1 MKKLFT
7 LIALTSAIIPAL
19 HSMDTNLPTDVQ
31 KQYDNLTALIQNADF
46 DAFKPAYDAL
56 RLPAATITAL
66 RQTIIETKATITNE
80 LDAMG
85 DKTKSW
91 SKIAKG
97 GLASIGGLW
106 TGVSIPTTLW
116 FIYKSNKRYTYDPAP
131 PVIIGSLP
139 IIVPTALIGISIKE
153 LFKISDSYIKII
165 RNCIVVPNIMAC
177 LYAANKGLTYGYK
190 TFTAGVNYKEH
201 LQNMLANLDAIDAYI
216 TQAKA

>member
-91 SKIAKG
+91 SKIVKG
-97 GLASIGGLW
+97 SLATIGGIAIGL
-106 TGVSIPTTLW
+106 PTV
-116 FIYKSNKRYTYDPAP
+116 FIDITEVRRLKAKYAIHKNLTSTEYKNSVLSPWYRLEKTFIQEN
-131 PVIIGSLP
+131 ILSS
-139 IIVPTALIGISIKE
+139 ALITTASLAIFSAT
-153 LFKISDSYIKII
+153 Y
-165 RNCIVVPNIMAC
+165 
-177 LYAANKGLTYGYK
+177 KGLTYGIK
-190 TFTAGVNYKEH
+190 TFKTGLNYKEH
-201 LQNMLANLDAIDAYI
+201 LQNMLTNLDAIDAHI
-216 TQAKA
+216 THAKA